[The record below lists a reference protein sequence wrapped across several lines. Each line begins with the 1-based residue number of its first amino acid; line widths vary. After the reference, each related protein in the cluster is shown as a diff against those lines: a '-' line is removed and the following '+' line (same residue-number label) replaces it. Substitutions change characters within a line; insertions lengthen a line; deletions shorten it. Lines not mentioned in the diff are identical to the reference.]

1 VLGKEDLTVD
11 DAETTQ
17 EKWRQ
22 YIDSYTLVSVAD
34 RM

>member
-1 VLGKEDLTVD
+1 VD

-22 YIDSYTLVSVAD
+22 YIESYVLVSAVPPV
-34 RM
+34 